1 MKGGDFMAKH
11 VFDIFSTLCIYY
23 FIFVEISYFYF
34 KLRKDKRFE
43 NVKFFKYLSSPI
55 EILRGKK

>member
-1 MKGGDFMAKH
+1 MAKH
-11 VFDIFSTLCIYY
+11 VFDIFSTLCVYY
-23 FIFVEISYFYF
+23 FIFAEISYFYF